1 MKKIFTIT
9 GLIIF
14 FGLLIVSPL
23 IIKVKIDC
31 QSQYGQCPQQILD
44 KIGQYNGKNIA
55 AAKNGIRKIL
65 KSDYLVSDYSIQF
78 KLPNILHAELLVKK
92 ATVAIG
98 NNVSGPF
105 ILVDKDGLAIDSSPD
120 SALPVITIADSLPKI
135 GQNIGTVN
143 LFALNL
149 ARGIYQMYQIRE
161 TSIQDGSLLVELPG
175 QIRVIFPLDGDSDI
189 LLGSLRLI
197 YSKIQSDGNSLKYS
211 QIDLRFKNPVLR

>member
-14 FGLLIVSPL
+14 FGLLVVSPL
-23 IIKVKIDC
+23 IIKVKVDC
-31 QSQYGQCPQQILD
+31 QSQYVQCPEEVLAEISQF
-44 KIGQYNGKNIA
+44 NGKSITV
-55 AAKNGIRKIL
+55 AKNGIRKIL
-65 KSDYLVSDYSIQF
+65 RSDYLVSDYSIQF
-78 KLPNILHAELLVKK
+78 KLPNILHVELLVKK
-92 ATVAIG
+92 AAVAIG
-98 NNVSGPF
+98 NNVGGPF

-120 SALPVITIADSLPKI
+120 SALPAIIITDNLPKV
-135 GQNIGTVN
+135 GQNIGTAN

-161 TSIQDGSLLVELPG
+161 TSIQSGSLLVELPG

-197 YSKIQSDGNSLKYS
+197 YSKIQSDGNPLKFS